1 MSGAGIA
8 TPPRLPPRPGAA
20 TAALVLAFSACAGED
35 PPVIA
40 PDPSAWTPT
49 APAAPWPAEAG
60 EPIPVPA
67 SLAGLDWLADVS
79 GYGQDF
85 DLASGAEP
93 RRATSGTYG
102 VGNGTVFGILGLD
115 DPGNTLTNAVGPGYQ
130 ARDGFFGDASARLVR
145 GGQEVVPTRQQ
156 VQRPRRSAVV
166 RTRMSDEAAGLHLLT
181 TDFAPEG
188 APWILRWVTVLNAG
202 PSPAEDLSLR
212 LSLAGGAPDAAGT
225 MLTQARGDRSMA
237 VGCPGVPGAGAEGES
252 LDVPVGDLQPG
263 EERDFAC
270 VHAFAAAGEDPSA
283 LAALAPGAPVADLLD
298 ASRGAVSA
306 LLDGAAALDVPDPKV
321 EDLYEG
327 MLVTLRTQ
335 TTPGGLVSPMHR
347 YTSGWLR
354 DGEGAVLLLLRAG
367 LHDRA
372 RAVLDGTYRALAVG
386 GEIANSF
393 PLDRDVSSFA
403 EPQDPDAFWAGARFM
418 DGREPAEAPSYGPI
432 LHGEYVRR
440 TGDAAV
446 LEGGR
451 MAYLA
456 NCLSRQEPGPDGLLP
471 FSGDETFRF
480 TLASA
485 VGGGMP
491 EELGWSGNS
500 AILWVA
506 AARRWDSLLAAASSL
521 GLPPPVAA
529 ADVVAMRPAMDAALE
544 AFRVEEPPAGG
555 WNSGGGGFYSPV
567 VFYGDLAP
575 WLFPFEDVSFQ
586 AARLG
591 VTASEGG
598 AASREVDALVA
609 FGMREDGTVLCPV
622 SSLDGPNFGFTGM
635 VPGYVLDAV
644 AAANHG
650 SGERAFEALDAIA
663 TPSGHF
669 EEGHVADATVLDVGH
684 VPDGT
689 GADVS
694 ARYRPWEG
702 GVAVASM
709 LRWLLGDEP
718 DAASR
723 TLALAPH
730 LPKGWPSLE
739 ARGLRAGDLS
749 YDLRLEQYAEGL
761 VATVTPDSTT
771 AASGDWTLD
780 LVLTSPG
787 GAAFAG
793 AWLGGEAAGEAEL
806 DPGSDLRPPTL
817 TLAGRVLGSE
827 PFVVV
832 APYAD

>member
-1 MSGAGIA
+1 MRGARSA
-8 TPPRLPPRPGAA
+8 PPPGLPPRPGAA
-20 TAALVLAFSACAGED
+20 AAILALAASACTGED
-35 PPVIA
+35 PPATA
-40 PDPSAWTPT
+40 PDPAAWTPT
-49 APAAPWPAEAG
+49 ASGAPWPDEAG
-60 EPIPVPA
+60 EPIPLPA

-85 DLASGAEP
+85 DVASGDEP

-130 ARDGFFGDASARLVR
+130 ARDGFFGDASAHLVR

-166 RTRMSDEAAGLHLLT
+166 RTRMADEASGLHLLT

-188 APWILRWVTVLNAG
+188 APWILRWITVLNAG

-237 VGCPGVPGAGAEGES
+237 VGCPGAPGARAEGES
-252 LDVPVGDLQPG
+252 LDVPVGDLSPG

-283 LAALAPGAPVADLLD
+283 QAALAPGAPVADLLD
-298 ASRGAVSA
+298 ASRGAASA
-306 LLDGAAALDVPDPKV
+306 FLDGAAALDVPDPKV

-327 MLVTLRTQ
+327 MLVTLWTQ
-335 TTPGGLVSPMHR
+335 TTPEGLVSPMHR

-367 LHDRA
+367 LHQRA
-372 RAVLDGTYRALAVG
+372 RAVLDGTYRALAVA
-386 GEIANSF
+386 GEVANSF

-418 DGREPAEAPSYGPI
+418 DGREAAEAPSYGPL

-446 LEGGR
+446 LEAGR

-506 AARRWDSLLAAASSL
+506 AARRWDALLAAASTL
-521 GLPPPVAA
+521 GLPPPAAA
-529 ADVVAMRPAMDAALE
+529 ADVEAMRPGMDAALE

-555 WNSGGGGFYSPV
+555 WNPGGGGFYSPLAL
-567 VFYGDLAP
+567 YGDLAP
-575 WLFPFEDVSFQ
+575 WPIPFEDVSFQ
-586 AARLG
+586 AVRLG
-591 VTASEGG
+591 VTESEGG
-598 AASREVDALVA
+598 EAPREVDALVA

-635 VPGYVLDAV
+635 VPGYVLDAI

-650 SGERAFEALDAIA
+650 SGERAFEALDAVA

-669 EEGHVADATVLDVGH
+669 EEGHVADATVLEVGH

-702 GVAVASM
+702 GVVVASM
-709 LRWLLGDEP
+709 LRWFLGDEP

-723 TLALAPH
+723 VVALSPH
-730 LPKGWPSLE
+730 LPRGWPSLE

-749 YDLRLEQYAEGL
+749 YDLRLEQFAEGL
-761 VATVTPDSTT
+761 VATVTPLPGAEAD
-771 AASGDWTLD
+771 GGWTLD
-780 LVLTSPG
+780 LVLTSPSG
-787 GAAFAG
+787 TAFAG
-793 AWLGGEAAGEAEL
+793 AWLDGVGAEAAAV
-806 DPGSDLRPPTL
+806 DPGTGATPPTL
-817 TLAGRVLGSE
+817 RLEGLALGSR
-827 PFVVV
+827 PLQVV
-832 APYAD
+832 APYAE